1 MGYYWLDASVLIQAH
16 QGPYNFDIAPGFWE
30 ALSQGADDGHLRS
43 PDMVFQEIKPGD
55 DLEIWVKAHKDPLFV
70 NADHAVQTKF
80 GPIAAHVHASYS
92 PAWAMKFLA
101 GADPWVIAH
110 AQADSGIV
118 VTLENRLRPAR
129 VKIPII
135 CDQFAV
141 ESISTY
147 EMLRRLGIKLKV

>member
-16 QGPYNFDIAPGFWE
+16 QGPYNFDIAPGFWN
-30 ALSQGADDGHLRS
+30 ALSQGAADGHLRS

-55 DLEIWVKAHKDPLFV
+55 ELARWVKANKSPLFV
-70 NADHAVQTKF
+70 NADQAVQTKF
-80 GPIAAHVHASYS
+80 GPIAAHVQSSYA
-92 PAWAMKFLA
+92 PPWVVKFLA

-110 AQADSGIV
+110 AQADAGTV
-118 VTLENRLRPAR
+118 VTLENRLRPAH

-135 CDQFAV
+135 CDKFGI

-147 EMLRRLGIKLKV
+147 EMLKRLGVKLR